1 MSSTSNPSLLP
12 QKNIKQEIIVVFEP
26 PAREIASSS
35 SHSSSP
41 QPETGQEINV
51 VPVSLSPVKDM
62 PSTSNPSSGHETD
75 QENDMVPDSTGIE
88 LSKDDL
94 KAGGGKVGSSSKKK
108 IGSEKD
114 SDEYKRRRERNNEAV
129 RKSRQKSRQ
138 KASETE
144 VRVTE
149 LKKENADLEQR
160 VTLLH
165 KELELLKDLFLTHA
179 NELPDPSTTFG
190 LFNANPRLGSSS
202 PNPALS
208 RRIVLKTESLTVS
221 LTCRNVPESITTTT

>member
-1 MSSTSNPSLLP
+1 MASSVKSSPLLGR
-12 QKNIKQEIIVVFEP
+12 NIKQEAVVHVICKSP
-26 PAREIASSS
+26 PSELSASSAS
-35 SHSSSP
+35 SFVP
-41 QPETGQEINV
+41 PVTGKEV
-51 VPVSLSPVKDM
+51 VVVTEDM
-62 PSTSNPSSGHETD
+62 PSTSNSPSGQETG
-75 QENDMVPDSTGIE
+75 QSKNMCPDSTGID
-88 LSKDDL
+88 SAKDER

-108 IGSEKD
+108 MCEKD

-144 VRVTE
+144 MRVTE

-190 LFNANPRLGSSS
+190 LFSANPNLGSSS

-208 RRIVLKTESLTVS
+208 RVVLKTDTLTVS
-221 LTCRNVPESITTTT
+221 LSCKNVPESITTTT

>member
-1 MSSTSNPSLLP
+1 MASTSNPSLLP
-12 QKNIKQEIIVVFEP
+12 QNNIKLEIIEVSKP
-26 PAREIASSS
+26 PARELASSS
-35 SHSSSP
+35 SHSSLP

-51 VPVSLSPVKDM
+51 VSVSLVKDM
-62 PSTSNPSSGHETD
+62 LSTSNPSSGHETD
-75 QENDMVPDSTGIE
+75 QEKNMVPDSTGIE
-88 LSKDDL
+88 LSKDDR
-94 KAGGGKVGSSSKKK
+94 KAGGGKVGSNSKKK
-108 IGSEKD
+108 SGCEKD

-208 RRIVLKTESLTVS
+208 RRVVLKTESLTVS